1 MLFWGL
7 SFIWTKM
14 LLKDLKPISII
25 TFRLMISSGFLIVVG
40 ILMKKLQHLKLE
52 DIGLVA
58 VLAFLEPF
66 MYFLGETNGL
76 KYVSATISAILIAL
90 IPLLTPFAAYLFY
103 KEKLNVLNFIGVL
116 ISFLGVA
123 LVILKK
129 DLSFNASLKGVILMC
144 LAVVS
149 AIGYSLV
156 VVKAVKKYNIFS
168 IIAYQNL
175 FGALYF
181 IPLMLYFDLEQIKTV
196 SFNFGIFRPLL
207 ALAILASSL
216 AFMLFTYGIKELGI
230 VKANTI
236 SNSIPVFTTIF
247 AYFLLDEKLTII
259 NGLGII
265 IVLTGLLLSQ
275 LKKAFYNWYR
285 ILFLKK
291 TNDLKE

>member
-1 MLFWGL
+1 
-7 SFIWTKM
+7 
-14 LLKDLKPISII
+14 
-25 TFRLMISSGFLIVVG
+25 MISSGFLIVVG

-181 IPLMLYFDLEQIKTV
+181 FPLMLYFDLEQIKTV